1 MGATVAVAGEG
12 EAAEAKARLFDGSP
26 ARLLR
31 LHGEAAS
38 SAAAY
43 AGARLAFIAGDA
55 GFVTAAAAAARQAG
69 CAVNVVDHPAL
80 CDFHTPA
87 IVDRGQVVAAIG
99 TAGAAP
105 MLASLLRGQLEQ
117 AIGPGVGAL
126 AGLLAERRDA
136 LRRAWPDLAQRR
148 AVLRRMLAGPAADA
162 AAAGDLSRAG
172 ALLDAALAEPEMGGA
187 GRLWLLAR
195 PAAADLITLRAL
207 RILAVADA
215 AAFEAQDAPL
225 IAAHARRD
233 VQRLPLEP
241 LKAMEEA
248 ASGGATVAVLSG
260 DPAALA
266 TRLTH
271 GGFAV
276 ETVENDR

>member
-1 MGATVAVAGEG
+1 MAGKG

-31 LHGEAAS
+31 LHGEAARN
-38 SAAAY
+38 AAAY
-43 AGARLAFIAGDA
+43 GGAKLAFIAGDDA
-55 GFVTAAAAAARQAG
+55 FVTTAAAAARQAG
-69 CAVNVVDHPAL
+69 CPVNVVDHPML

-117 AIGPGVGAL
+117 AIGPGIGPL
-126 AGLLAERRDA
+126 AALLAERREA
-136 LRRAWPDLAQRR
+136 LRSAWPDLAQRR

-162 AAAGDLSRAG
+162 AAAGDLSLAG
-172 ALLDAALAEPEMGGA
+172 ALLDAALAEREIGGA
-187 GRLWLLAR
+187 GRLLLLAR
-195 PAAADLITLRAL
+195 PPAPDLITLRAL
-207 RILAVADA
+207 RVLALADA
-215 AAFEAQDAPL
+215 AAFEPEDAPL

-241 LKAMEEA
+241 LAALQEA
-248 ASGGATVAVLSG
+248 VAIGAAVVVLSA

-266 TRLTH
+266 ARLTSH
-271 GGFAV
+271 AV
-276 ETVENDR
+276 RFEIIEDGR